1 MAPTAPRP
9 STHGSSPN
17 TTALDFPSCSFSQFL
32 TPDLPD
38 DATARCLHAKDV
50 HFRRLS
56 YPDRPQGTSKPGRQR
71 WGMHA
76 DNRRRRRYG
85 AGKVRQGE
93 ISAGSFRPMPI
104 LVRSASELHNL
115 EL

>member
-32 TPDLPD
+32 IPDLPD

-56 YPDRPQGTSKPGRQR
+56 YP
-71 WGMHA
+71 
-76 DNRRRRRYG
+76 
-85 AGKVRQGE
+85 
-93 ISAGSFRPMPI
+93 
-104 LVRSASELHNL
+104 RSAPRIIVLTSCARRWRGGEEHPDAVTIAARPSAEREGGN
-115 EL
+115 EMRGPPRAGGRE